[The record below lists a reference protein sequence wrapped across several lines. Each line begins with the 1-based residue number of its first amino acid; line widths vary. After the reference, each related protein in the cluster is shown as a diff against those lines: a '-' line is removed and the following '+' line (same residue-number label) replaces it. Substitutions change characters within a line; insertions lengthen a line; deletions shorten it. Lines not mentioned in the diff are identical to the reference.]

1 MVHHYHYVI
10 VLLLLFFNSIS
21 SHQHHNHDHDPSI
34 ISTMEQFSGFSILEP
49 TSFSSLSYDAQAL
62 QNQVQYTQSFTKKT
76 FFFLLVFD
84 ILNCTL
90 FCSQIDE
97 LSGFSDAPAPSVT
110 RVLYTDKDV
119 LARRYLFTYVIMYVY
134 VYIKFQFLDIFYVDL
149 NEEQSVYL

>member
-1 MVHHYHYVI
+1 MSSEWLMNLSNKETITKQPQKMVHHYHNYVVV
-10 VLLLLFFNSIS
+10 VLLLLFFTTIS
-21 SHQHHNHDHDPSI
+21 CHQHHDHDHDPSI
-34 ISTMEQFSGFSILEP
+34 ISTMEQFSGYSILQP

-62 QNQVQYTQSFTKKT
+62 QNQVQYTQSFTI
-76 FFFLLVFD
+76 FIYLLVFD

-119 LARRYLFTYVIMYVY
+119 LARRYLFM
-134 VYIKFQFLDIFYVDL
+134 
-149 NEEQSVYL
+149 